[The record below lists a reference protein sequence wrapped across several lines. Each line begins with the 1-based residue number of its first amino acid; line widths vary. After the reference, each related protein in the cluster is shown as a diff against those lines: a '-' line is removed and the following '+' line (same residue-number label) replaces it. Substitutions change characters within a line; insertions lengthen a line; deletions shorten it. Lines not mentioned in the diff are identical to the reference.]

1 MGGFE
6 HVEHTADVGVH
17 AWNETLEGCFRQATL
32 GVLDI
37 MGALGSGP
45 GDRIEIEMNARDV
58 GGVLVDWLSEVL
70 YVVDSRDAVVTHVEV
85 GEVTESSARG
95 AIDIAPRGDETLEG
109 TAVKAITYHQL
120 TIETAEGGWRCRF
133 FVDV

>member
-6 HVEHTADVGVH
+6 HVEHTADVGIH
-17 AWNETLEGCFRQATL
+17 AWDDSLEGCFEQATL

-37 MGALGSGP
+37 MGALGTGT
-45 GDRIEIEMNARDV
+45 GERIGIEQTARDV

-70 YVVDSRDAVVTHVEV
+70 YLVDSRDAVVTRVELE
-85 GEVTESSARG
+85 EVSDSLARG
-95 AIDIAPRGDETLEG
+95 AISIAPRGHETLEG

-120 TIETAEGGWRCRF
+120 KVEGSGDSWRCRF

>member
-1 MGGFE
+1 MQGFE

-17 AWNETLEGCFRQATL
+17 AWAETREGCFEQAAL

-37 MGALGSGP
+37 MGARGSGS
-45 GDRIEIEMNARDV
+45 GERIEIQQGARDL

-70 YVVDSRDAVVTHVEV
+70 YIADSRDAVVTRVEV
-85 GEVTESSARG
+85 DEITDSLARG
-95 AIDIAPRGDETLEG
+95 AIWIAPRGDETLEG

-120 TIETAEGGWRCRF
+120 AVEATDEGWSCRF
-133 FVDV
+133 FLDV

>member
-6 HVEHTADVGVH
+6 HVEHTADVGIH
-17 AWNETLEGCFRQATL
+17 AWDDSREGCFEQATL

-37 MGALGSGP
+37 MGALGPGSGE
-45 GDRIEIEMNARDV
+45 RFEIERSARDA

-70 YVVDSRDAVVTHVEV
+70 YVVDSRDAVATRVELD
-85 GEVTESSARG
+85 EVTDALARG
-95 AIDIAPRGDETLEG
+95 AIWIAPRGDETLEG

-120 TIETAEGGWRCRF
+120 SVEASDEGWSCRF